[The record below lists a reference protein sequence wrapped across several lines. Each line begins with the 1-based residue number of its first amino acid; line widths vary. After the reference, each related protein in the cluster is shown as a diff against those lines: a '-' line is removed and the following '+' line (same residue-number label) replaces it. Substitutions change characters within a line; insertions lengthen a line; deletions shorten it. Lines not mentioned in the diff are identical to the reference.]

1 MSINKKPHDCGAKCC
16 ENDKSIITGN
26 GVGLGA
32 KSSDS
37 TELY

>member
-1 MSINKKPHDCGAKCC
+1 VGVTWRESDCEELVGGF
-16 ENDKSIITGN
+16 TGDD
-26 GVGLGA
+26 VGLGA